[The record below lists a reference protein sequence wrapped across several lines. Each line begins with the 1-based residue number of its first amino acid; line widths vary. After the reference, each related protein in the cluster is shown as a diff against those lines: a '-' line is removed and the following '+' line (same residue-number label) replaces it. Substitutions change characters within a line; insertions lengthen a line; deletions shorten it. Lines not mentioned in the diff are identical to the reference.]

1 MWRFPPRRSCISLS
15 PFSVSLSQF
24 VRGREGGDEQI
35 HTTRLVAVKPRRSMS
50 ELFLIHYIHVNFS
63 PLTQNQNQ
71 TTANDRRLSVL
82 QRKLSRFIVELQ
94 LTDRKS
100 KKQIK
105 SNYSV
110 CKKAER
116 RDFPPE
122 ADTDGQIPAGTGRQ
136 LHRVRGQKNKSG
148 IITVVCQFYSPRL
161 FNHRVM
167 MCDCLL
173 RKAIIMTK
181 VLLRVS
187 GSVRLWCTFTHW
199 KLIWWMDKKV
209 APRQSV
215 RTFIHARV
223 TYRNNVIRTV
233 NILLCALYAVM

>member
-94 LTDRKS
+94 LQEKQ
-100 KKQIK
+100 KQIK
-105 SNYSV
+105 SNYSA

-148 IITVVCQFYSPRL
+148 IITVVCQFYSPRQ

-181 VLLRVS
+181 CLLRVS
-187 GSVRLWCTFTHW
+187 GSVRL
-199 KLIWWMDKKV
+199 
-209 APRQSV
+209 
-215 RTFIHARV
+215 
-223 TYRNNVIRTV
+223 
-233 NILLCALYAVM
+233 